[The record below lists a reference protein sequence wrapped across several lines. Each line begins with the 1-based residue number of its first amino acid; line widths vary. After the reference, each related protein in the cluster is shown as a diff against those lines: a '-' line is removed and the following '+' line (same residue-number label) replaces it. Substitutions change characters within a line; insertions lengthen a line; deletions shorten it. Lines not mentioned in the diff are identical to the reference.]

1 MDPISSSIA
10 ALAPSTPALTAPVS
24 VAPQGADH
32 LAAARFAAIM
42 AQPTPVAAAAHTV
55 AQTAAQPA
63 PADAIAGP
71 AAPHSMG
78 ERILTGMQGVS
89 SDFQAAWKSVSA
101 TLDGNPAIGMQDM
114 LKLQMQLVQVSVQYD
129 LVGKAVTRSTQN
141 IDQLVRLQ

>member
-1 MDPISSSIA
+1 
-10 ALAPSTPALTAPVS
+10 
-24 VAPQGADH
+24 
-32 LAAARFAAIM
+32 M
-42 AQPTPVAAAAHTV
+42 AQPTPVAAAAAQTV
-55 AQTAAQPA
+55 AQTAAQPT
-63 PADAIAGP
+63 PAG

-89 SDFQAAWKSVSA
+89 SDFQAAWKSVAA
-101 TLDGNPAIGMQDM
+101 TLDGNPTIGMQDM